1 MEKIIIINQ
10 ETLLKSILSDI
21 FTILAL
27 AFLFWF
33 NYHFIGGSYIVNF
46 LILLGIVAYVSKAN
60 RLCILLIG
68 GSKYYSI
75 YHKVN
80 PKKIEEIK
88 KILEEK

>member
-1 MEKIIIINQ
+1 MKTTIKINQ
-10 ETLLKSILSDI
+10 ETLLKSILSDT
-21 FTILAL
+21 FSILAL

-46 LILLGIVAYVSKAN
+46 LILLGIILYLSKVFEYK
-60 RLCILLIG
+60 
-68 GSKYYSI
+68 KYMIDHKHCSI
-75 YHKVN
+75 YYRVS